1 MFVSHALYEGAEFV
15 ELLAVDAVG
24 HQGVGQAEL
33 LVGGLPPVVPLV
45 RHVEDVLQAG
55 VLREQLLVEGQA
67 DLVSVLLQQRG
78 ANLQHPTGRTAQGHP
93 QVYNDIVSSS
103 RSGE

>member
-33 LVGGLPPVVPLV
+33 LWRGLPPVVPLV
-45 RHVEDVLQAG
+45 RHVEDVLQAR
-55 VLREQLLVEGQA
+55 VVSEQLLVEGETDLVPLLLQERSA
-67 DLVSVLLQQRG
+67 DLQD
-78 ANLQHPTGRTAQGHP
+78 PTGGAAQSHS
-93 QVYNDIVSSS
+93 QV
-103 RSGE
+103 